1 MRRVE
6 AIRKQGGVRPML
18 TEENELPLGELPDG
32 IYGFTVPWAIEPY
45 RTTRSSYDH
54 LTLSSEGGGTA
65 VVELHK
71 QPRGGAVKERGTSR
85 QVARNGPGSSP
96 IGGSRV
102 LVVPGRCPGRP
113 IGRSVGS
120 C

>member
-85 QVARNGPGSSP
+85 QVARNGAWVLADR
-96 IGGSRV
+96 RV
-102 LVVPGRCPGRP
+102 TGPRRPGRCPGRP